1 MKRCLILIC
10 MLGNILFA
18 AADNTATKEALSVAL
33 KSISSPEE
41 KLETLTNLMDISRQ
55 EEQVDYAK
63 QLYKEALA
71 NDNDYYKE
79 AALTEILRFY
89 VNNDIK
95 DSTNVYMEEAK
106 RELKGKA
113 RDFLVTYMQTII
125 DVRVV
130 FYTEGEDR
138 KKLIEQYRLKL
149 ETDKNLSV
157 LEKISINYVLGMAY
171 GNRVEPGNEEEW
183 NKRICT
189 RFKAI
194 IDLSENIPLQYYYLF
209 RLNTFSILTLYSGE
223 SNYSGAM
230 NDQATYALR
239 YLEMQKEYAE
249 TKEMKKRPYISK
261 RHLLNAYS
269 SLAVTAKT
277 LGKDLASSYFQHFME
292 LNRKYPEDAA
302 FSAEY
307 DRFFTALNFYRT
319 TNDYPMAIRYCDSV
333 IHYFRNA
340 DFKIDLS
347 DHVVSTLKEKI
358 DMLDSLHLYKEA
370 YESHKEYAALVDS
383 ARLKNMKDKLE
394 DLEINK
400 RVDELVIE
408 KKALEV
414 DLQKSRSQLYMFLA
428 LFILAISFAVF
439 VAFRLWKINSLYK
452 KLQDSNRLVI
462 LASEKAQ
469 ESEKMK
475 NAFIKNMCHEVRT
488 PLNAINGFADLI
500 TTEDITPEEK
510 QEFSKIIFENC
521 NHITSMMNSVLEI
534 AQLDSNKEDLPL
546 SPVNIHLLCS
556 CEMEQLKRL
565 NSKPDIDYQI
575 EGDRNKDIAF
585 TNSSHFSLI
594 LAHLLNNANKFTE
607 RGSIVLSYKAEE
619 EQNRMIVSITDTGCG
634 ISPDKREWIF
644 ERFTKADDFVPGSGL
659 GLYLCRQIAERM
671 KGQIYVDPDYTT
683 GLRITLII
691 PIKPE

>member
-1 MKRCLILIC
+1 
-10 MLGNILFA
+10 
-18 AADNTATKEALSVAL
+18 
-33 KSISSPEE
+33 
-41 KLETLTNLMDISRQ
+41 
-55 EEQVDYAK
+55 
-63 QLYKEALA
+63 
-71 NDNDYYKE
+71 
-79 AALTEILRFY
+79 
-89 VNNDIK
+89 
-95 DSTNVYMEEAK
+95 
-106 RELKGKA
+106 
-113 RDFLVTYMQTII
+113 
-125 DVRVV
+125 
-130 FYTEGEDR
+130 
-138 KKLIEQYRLKL
+138 
-149 ETDKNLSV
+149 
-157 LEKISINYVLGMAY
+157 
-171 GNRVEPGNEEEW
+171 
-183 NKRICT
+183 
-189 RFKAI
+189 
-194 IDLSENIPLQYYYLF
+194 
-209 RLNTFSILTLYSGE
+209 
-223 SNYSGAM
+223 M

-475 NAFIKNMCHEVRT
+475 NDKK
-488 PLNAINGFADLI
+488 L
-500 TTEDITPEEK
+500 
-510 QEFSKIIFENC
+510 
-521 NHITSMMNSVLEI
+521 
-534 AQLDSNKEDLPL
+534 
-546 SPVNIHLLCS
+546 HLF
-556 CEMEQLKRL
+556 
-565 NSKPDIDYQI
+565 N
-575 EGDRNKDIAF
+575 
-585 TNSSHFSLI
+585 
-594 LAHLLNNANKFTE
+594 
-607 RGSIVLSYKAEE
+607 
-619 EQNRMIVSITDTGCG
+619 
-634 ISPDKREWIF
+634 
-644 ERFTKADDFVPGSGL
+644 
-659 GLYLCRQIAERM
+659 
-671 KGQIYVDPDYTT
+671 
-683 GLRITLII
+683 
-691 PIKPE
+691 

>member
-1 MKRCLILIC
+1 MKRCLILIY

-33 KSISSPEE
+33 KSVSSPEE

-55 EEQVDYAK
+55 EKQVDYAK

-149 ETDKNLSV
+149 ETDKKLSP
-157 LEKISINYVLGMAY
+157 LEKMSINYVLGMAY
-171 GNRVEPGNEEEW
+171 SNRVEPGNEEKLQKMVSE
-183 NKRICT
+183 
-189 RFKAI
+189 RFKEVIA
-194 IDLSENIPLQYYYLF
+194 LSENIPLQYSYLF
-209 RLNTFSILTLYSGE
+209 RLNSFYILTLYSVDT
-223 SNYSGAM
+223 S
-230 NDQATYALR
+230 DQIKNAIR
-239 YLEMQKEYAE
+239 YLDMQKEYAE
-249 TKEMKKRPYISK
+249 TKEMKKRPYVTK

-269 SLAVTAKT
+269 SLALSAKT
-277 LGKDLASSYFQHFME
+277 LGKDIATSYYRHFME
-292 LNRKYPEDAA
+292 LNSKYPEDAA
-302 FSAEY
+302 FSPEY
-307 DRFFTALNFYRT
+307 ERYYTSLNFYRLI
-319 TNDYPMAIRYCDSV
+319 NEYPKSIRYCDSV
-333 IHYFRNA
+333 IHYFRNSGL
-340 DFKIDLS
+340 KVDLS
-347 DHVVSTLKEKI
+347 EHVVSTLKDKI
-358 DMLDSLHLYKEA
+358 DMLDSLHLYKDA
-370 YESHKEYAALVDS
+370 FYAHKEYAALLDS
-383 ARLKNMKDKLE
+383 ARLKSINDKLE
-394 DLEINK
+394 DLEIKK

-439 VAFRLWKINSLYK
+439 VAFRLWKINALYK
-452 KLQDSNRLVI
+452 KLQESNRLVI
-462 LASEKAQ
+462 LASDKAQ

-619 EQNRMIVSITDTGCG
+619 EQNRMIVNITDTGCG
-634 ISPDKREWIF
+634 ISSDKREWIF

-671 KGQIYVDPDYTT
+671 KGHIYVDPDYTT